1 MNAPRSATPARDQVL
16 ADVPNPPRRRRMTP
30 RFRRIALIVH
40 ITTAV
45 GWLGTTVVVLT
56 LAITGLQTAESSAQL
71 VAYYDVFR
79 VLNPGASVPLA
90 FVGLVSGIVL
100 AIRGPFGLIR
110 HRWVLTKLIASLV
123 AVLINQEVTK
133 NGAAQMTAR
142 LAAGHPV
149 GLAGAQVLLGACVN
163 VVILT
168 MNVGLSVTKPWGK
181 TRWGVKRNNLKRGR
195 HIATAPATTT

>member
-1 MNAPRSATPARDQVL
+1 
-16 ADVPNPPRRRRMTP
+16 VPNQRRRRRMTP

-56 LAITGLQTAESSAQL
+56 LGITGLQTSEPSVQL

-90 FVGLVSGIVL
+90 FLGLASGIVL

-110 HRWVLTKLIASLV
+110 HRWVLTKLTASLI

-133 NGAAQMTAR
+133 DGAEQISAR
-142 LAAGHPV
+142 LAAGLPV
-149 GLAGAQVLLGACVN
+149 GFTGAQVVFGACLN

-181 TRWGVKRNNLKRGR
+181 TRWNGGRNDRRRRR
-195 HIATAPATTT
+195 HIAAAPVTTTT

>member
-1 MNAPRSATPARDQVL
+1 
-16 ADVPNPPRRRRMTP
+16 MTP

-45 GWLGTTVVVLT
+45 GWLGTTVVVPT
-56 LAITGLQTAESSAQL
+56 LDITGIRTSEPSLQL

-90 FVGLVSGIVL
+90 FIGLVSGIVL

-123 AVLINQEVTK
+123 AVLISQEVTK
-133 NGAAQMTAR
+133 DGAAQVTAQ
-142 LAAGHPV
+142 LAAGQPV
-149 GLAGAQVLLGACVN
+149 GVAGTHVLLGACLN
-163 VVILT
+163 IAILT
-168 MNVGLSVTKPWGK
+168 TNVGLSVTKPWGM
-181 TRWGVKRNNLKRGR
+181 TRWGVRRSDRRRQRR
-195 HIATAPATTT
+195 HIATSPATTTS

>member
-1 MNAPRSATPARDQVL
+1 
-16 ADVPNPPRRRRMTP
+16 MTP

-45 GWLGTTVVVLT
+45 GWLGTTVVLLT
-56 LAITGLQTAESSAQL
+56 LAITGLQTSEPSVQL

-90 FVGLVSGIVL
+90 FFGLLSGIVL

-133 NGAAQMTAR
+133 DGAAQMSAR

-149 GLAGAQVLLGACVN
+149 GFAGAQVLFGACLN

-168 MNVGLSVTKPWGK
+168 MNVGLSVTKPWGM
-181 TRWGVKRNNLKRGR
+181 TRWEVRRKNLRRGR
-195 HIATAPATTT
+195 HIATAPVTTTT